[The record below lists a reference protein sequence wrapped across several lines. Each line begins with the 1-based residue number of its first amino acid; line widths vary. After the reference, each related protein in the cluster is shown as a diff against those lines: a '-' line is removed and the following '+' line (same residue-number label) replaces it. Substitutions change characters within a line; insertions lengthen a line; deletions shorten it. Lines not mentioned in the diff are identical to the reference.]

1 MERCVIAAIPGGG
14 GRCGG
19 VGRVEGVGGDG
30 GLWGLPESAFLQD
43 SRHQPATGIR
53 SG

>member
-1 MERCVIAAIPGGG
+1 MRPSRAGGPVWG
-14 GRCGG
+14 CRL
-19 VGRVEGVGGDG
+19 GRVEGVGGDG
-30 GLWGLPESAFLQD
+30 GLWGLPESAFPQD